1 MSKDEK
7 RAVSDEITRLVAELT
22 FMMGVLEKVPDAS
35 VLAAHCRELLSFELQ
50 QDRPARKTYLNGMKK
65 ELLVVARETMG
76 AKSWASFKAI
86 LARDALFEETY
97 LHKIRNEGVIRDED
111 EYRKVLIE
119 LDLLI
124 NGDEGASLAP
134 EQVRLVTDVNALLAR
149 SPFFQVRD

>member
-7 RAVSDEITRLVAELT
+7 RAVSDEITRLVAELR

-86 LARDALFEETY
+86 LARDALFGEAY

-124 NGDEGASLAP
+124 NGDGGASLGP
-134 EQVRLVTDVNALLAR
+134 EQVRLVTDVNAVLAR
-149 SPFFQVRD
+149 TPFFQARD

>member
-1 MSKDEK
+1 
-7 RAVSDEITRLVAELT
+7 
-22 FMMGVLEKVPDAS
+22 MMGVLEKVPDAS

-86 LARDALFEETY
+86 LARDALFGEAY

-124 NGDEGASLAP
+124 NGDGGASLGP
-134 EQVRLVTDVNALLAR
+134 EQVRLVTDVNAVLAR
-149 SPFFQVRD
+149 TPFFQARD

>member
-7 RAVSDEITRLVAELT
+7 RAVSDEFTRLVAELT

-86 LARDALFEETY
+86 LARDALFGEAY

-124 NGDEGASLAP
+124 NGDGGASLGP
-134 EQVRLVTDVNALLAR
+134 EQMRLVTDVNAVLAR
-149 SPFFQVRD
+149 TPFFQARD

>member
-35 VLAAHCRELLSFELQ
+35 VLAAHRRELLSFELQ

-86 LARDALFEETY
+86 LARDALFGEAY
-97 LHKIRNEGVIRDED
+97 LHKIRNEGAIRDED

-124 NGDEGASLAP
+124 NGDGGASLGP
-134 EQVRLVTDVNALLAR
+134 EQVRLVTDVNAVLAR
-149 SPFFQVRD
+149 TPFFQARD

>member
-86 LARDALFEETY
+86 LARDALFGETY

-124 NGDEGASLAP
+124 NGDGGASLGP
-134 EQVRLVTDVNALLAR
+134 EQVRLVTDVNAVLAR
-149 SPFFQVRD
+149 TPFFQARD

>member
-7 RAVSDEITRLVAELT
+7 RAVSEEITRLVAELT

-76 AKSWASFKAI
+76 ARSWASFKAI
-86 LARDALFEETY
+86 LARDALFGEAY

-124 NGDEGASLAP
+124 NGDEGASLGP
-134 EQVRLVTDVNALLAR
+134 EQVRLVTDVNTVLAR
-149 SPFFQVRD
+149 TPFFQARD

>member
-7 RAVSDEITRLVAELT
+7 RAVPDEITRLVAELR

-86 LARDALFEETY
+86 LARDALFGEAC

-124 NGDEGASLAP
+124 NGDGGASLGP
-134 EQVRLVTDVNALLAR
+134 EQVRLVTDVNAVLAR
-149 SPFFQVRD
+149 TPFFQARD